1 MRILT
6 KTLTLTITLT
16 LTLTLTITKA
26 KDEGMTLGGDILSGV
41 ISLYRGGEAEM
52 SLHIAHI
59 LGEKVRK
66 NIVLG
71 L

>member
-1 MRILT
+1 
-6 KTLTLTITLT
+6 
-16 LTLTLTITKA
+16 
-26 KDEGMTLGGDILSGV
+26 MTLGGDTLSGV
-41 ISLYRGGEAEM
+41 VSLYRGGEAEM
-52 SLHIAHI
+52 SLYIAHT

>member
-1 MRILT
+1 
-6 KTLTLTITLT
+6 
-16 LTLTLTITKA
+16 
-26 KDEGMTLGGDILSGV
+26 MTLGGDILSGV
-41 ISLYRGGEAEM
+41 VSLYRGGEAEM
-52 SLHIAHI
+52 TLHIART